1 MNEIRLLQ
9 GNELKQVLQAVCD
22 RRTPVFISYLV
33 DGDWFVAR
41 ALVTA
46 VREDSFDIRISPRK
60 RSQSI
65 GIKACQFVGISF
77 QFGFGQ
83 EYDRF
88 IFDASVIGFKSSSG
102 SDNKEAI
109 ILSLPQQIERV
120 QKRSYIRVE
129 VPKSLEVC
137 VKLWNQKFNA
147 TDNRELKS
155 ALMGWLVDIS
165 AGGMQVVLDFA
176 VGADFKAGQYLRL
189 RFSPL
194 SNETPIM
201 FNARIK
207 NISST
212 ADGHNLSL
220 GLEMVGL
227 EASPEGRLI
236 LQRLCNVVE
245 QYQKINQSNME
256 HNPM

>member
-1 MNEIRLLQ
+1 MNEIILVQGGRLRQL
-9 GNELKQVLQAVCD
+9 LWAVCD
-22 RRTPVFISYLV
+22 RKMPVLISYLLE
-33 DGDWFVAR
+33 GDWSVAR

-65 GIKACQFVGISF
+65 GIKACQAVGISF

-88 IFDASVIGFKSSSG
+88 VFDAAVIGFKSSS
-102 SDNKEAI
+102 DLNNKEVI

-120 QKRSYIRVE
+120 QKRSYIRAD
-129 VPKSLEVC
+129 VPKSLEIC
-137 VKLWNQKFNA
+137 LQMWNQKLN
-147 TDNRELKS
+147 TTNNCELKT
-155 ALMGWLVDIS
+155 ALMGRLVDIS
-165 AGGMQVVLDFA
+165 AGGMQVVIDFA
-176 VGADFKAGQYLRL
+176 ENADFKPGQSLRL

-194 SNETPIM
+194 PNEASIM

-207 NISST
+207 NISPT
-212 ADGHNLSL
+212 ADGHNLCL

-245 QYQKINQSNME
+245 QYQQMNQANME
-256 HNPM
+256 HNPK

>member
-1 MNEIRLLQ
+1 MNEIRLVQ
-9 GNELKQVLQAVCD
+9 GSGLKQILWAVRD
-22 RRTPVFISYLV
+22 RKMPVFISYLL
-33 DGDWFVAR
+33 DDDWYLVR

-46 VREDSFDIRISPRK
+46 VREDSFDIRISPKK
-60 RSQSI
+60 RSQLI
-65 GIKACQFVGISF
+65 DIKACQSVGVSF

-88 IFDASVIGFKSSSG
+88 VFDAVVIGFKSSS
-102 SDNKEAI
+102 DLNNKQAI

-120 QKRSYIRVE
+120 LKRSYVRVD
-129 VPKSLEVC
+129 VPKSLEVS
-137 VKLWNQKFNA
+137 VQLWNQKLNA
-147 TDNRELKS
+147 TDNCGLKS
-155 ALMGWLVDIS
+155 TSTGRLVDIS
-165 AGGMQVVLDFA
+165 AGGMQVAVDFFEK
-176 VGADFKAGQYLRL
+176 VDFKAGQSLRL

-194 SNETPIM
+194 PNETPIM

-207 NISST
+207 NISPT
-212 ADGHNLSL
+212 ADGHNRCL

-245 QYQKINQSNME
+245 QYQQMNQANIE
-256 HNPM
+256 CNPT